1 MYVVDCVVDVDDITM
16 TLRVMVLSFALLM
29 GVFGGADVG
38 VVVVVVVAV
47 RRRRRRSSSSSR
59 SSRSSRSLVVEV
71 HCGSRRSRRA

>member
-1 MYVVDCVVDVDDITM
+1 M
-16 TLRVMVLSFALLM
+16 LSFALLM

-38 VVVVVVVAV
+38 VVVVVVVAAV
-47 RRRRRRSSSSSR
+47 RRRRRRRSSR